1 MKIYKVMASRV
12 DYLYAFVEAENE
24 EQAWQKADML
34 EDTSFEDSGYGK
46 WEIDSV
52 DEVTK

>member
-1 MKIYKVMASRV
+1 MP
-12 DYLYAFVEAENE
+12 LYEFNCFINVEAENE